1 MAHHLPIDGEQVA
14 HTAEENRS
22 YNGRLRIGI
31 PEKDSEPTTRIV
43 PDVTQPDCAYAMAMV
58 GQRFEDITRKEGVRV
73 AKLEWGVRRVCQ
85 SCASKCYGLGHSPI
99 ACPQCGT
106 HFDPEAPLK

>member
-43 PDVTQPDCAYAMAMV
+43 PDVTQPDRAYAMAMV
-58 GQRFEDITRKEGVRV
+58 GQRYEDITRKEGVRV
-73 AKLEWGVRRVCQ
+73 AKSEWDVKRVCQ

-106 HFDPEAPLK
+106 RFDLEAPLK